1 MDYRTKNLKKTLDF
15 DAFSC
20 YIIYHRYILRSKVIN
35 YVETFAEHD
44 EAQKNRELWR
54 RWRDARSDW
63 EVEARDAIDFSLGN
77 HYSSEES
84 DMLQS
89 VGQGDF
95 IIDRVYAAVDKLKS
109 LLTSRNPKF
118 SAVAR
123 EDSDNKLANVWK
135 TILEYIWDISD
146 CNTHFKQ
153 VVHDYSVTGLGYFYV
168 YLDPEADYG
177 RGDVKITNINPF
189 RVYVDPASR
198 DRYYSDASA
207 MLLSTILTKDQLL
220 GLYPQL
226 SEIVDSIDHSSDEED
241 YPDSK
246 RKNSS
251 ESFTPD
257 VVKDYDRGGYEKFRI
272 IERFEKIKV
281 PFYRIFN
288 KETQEEKIADL
299 ETFQI
304 VMQENAHLIEAGLVE
319 AVEVLQ
325 TRVRHVATVGQ
336 ILLYEQVLNTDI
348 YPIIPVPNIWTNT
361 PYPKSDVTK
370 VKDSQRLIN
379 KLFSLTLSH
388 AQASAGLK
396 LLVPEGSVDDIGQLE
411 RDWANPNAVI
421 EYNPE
426 FGEPHYPAPQPLAS
440 EFYSL
445 ISRVEFY
452 IDLNFGISELM
463 QGFKTGAPDT
473 VRGTYL
479 LQEMGE
485 SRGRSKLRDI
495 EGSLDML
502 GKVTYNFAKGHY
514 NFKKTFRVVQPN
526 NDITEFTINNKL
538 YDDKTNEL
546 LSIENDIA
554 LGQHDVRIVSGSTL
568 PSNRMAEY
576 NMYLDA
582 YKLGLVDDVE
592 VLKKSEIYDK
602 EGVLQRK
609 GAMKQMQGYIQQLEG
624 EVKKLRGDL
633 QTAER
638 ETVNARKQT
647 ITQKFKTNLDTVL
660 NQVKD
665 KERKN
670 LNRMENIID
679 RADLQAKFAG
689 NNKEGAG
696 AEEGVEG

>member
-1 MDYRTKNLKKTLDF
+1 
-15 DAFSC
+15 
-20 YIIYHRYILRSKVIN
+20 
-35 YVETFAEHD
+35 
-44 EAQKNRELWR
+44 
-54 RWRDARSDW
+54 
-63 EVEARDAIDFSLGN
+63 LGN
-77 HYSSEES
+77 HYSTEES
-84 DMLQS
+84 EILQS

-123 EDSDNKLANVWK
+123 EDSDYKLANVWR
-135 TILEYIWDISD
+135 TILEYVWDVSN

-153 VVHDYSVTGLGYFYV
+153 VVHDYAVTGLGYFYV
-168 YLDPEADYG
+168 FVDPESDYG
-177 RGDVKITNINPF
+177 RGDVKITSINPF

-198 DRYYSDASA
+198 DRHYADAA
-207 MLLSTILTKDQLL
+207 HILLSTILTKEQIL
-220 GLYPQL
+220 GLYPKL
-226 SEIVDSIDHSSDEED
+226 EEIIDNIDSSTDEED
-241 YPDSK
+241 YPSSTK
-246 RKNSS
+246 KNSS
-251 ESFTPD
+251 SSFTPD
-257 VVKDYDRGGYEKFRI
+257 VVKDYDRGGYEKYRI
-272 IERFEKIKV
+272 VERFEKIKV
-281 PFYRIFN
+281 PYYRLFN
-288 KETQEEKIADL
+288 KETQEEKIVEL
-299 ETFQI
+299 EAFEKI
-304 VMQENAHLIEAGLVE
+304 LSENSHLIESGLVE

-325 TRVRHVATVGQ
+325 TRIRHVATVGQ
-336 ILLYEQVLNTDI
+336 VLLYEQVLNTDV

-396 LLVPEGSVDDIGQLE
+396 LLVPEGSVDDVGQLE

-440 EFYSL
+440 EFYGL
-445 ISRVEFY
+445 ISRVETY

-463 QGFKTGAPDT
+463 QGFKSGAAET
-473 VRGTYL
+473 ARGTYL

-485 SRGRSKLRDI
+485 TRGRSKLKDI
-495 EGSLDML
+495 EGSLDVL
-502 GKVTYNFAKGHY
+502 GKVVYNFSKGHY
-514 NFKKTFRVVQPN
+514 GFKKTFRIVQAN
-526 NDITEFTINNKL
+526 NDLTEFTINNKM

-546 LSIENDIA
+546 MSIENDIS
-554 LGQHDVRIVSGSTL
+554 LGQHDIRIISGSTL

-592 VLKKSEIYDK
+592 VLKKTNIYDK

-609 GAMKQMQGYIQQLEG
+609 GAMSQMQSYIGQLEE

-633 QTAER
+633 QTSER
-638 ETVNARKQT
+638 EMISARKQT
-647 ITQKFKTNLDTVL
+647 ITQKFKSGLDSVL
-660 NQVKD
+660 SEVKD

-670 LNRMENIID
+670 LNKLENVID
-679 RADLQAKFAG
+679 KADLQAKYG
-689 NNKEGAG
+689 KKQEQGIQGAK
-696 AEEGVEG
+696 EGVEG

>member
-1 MDYRTKNLKKTLDF
+1 M
-15 DAFSC
+15 
-20 YIIYHRYILRSKVIN
+20 
-35 YVETFAEHD
+35 
-44 EAQKNRELWR
+44 
-54 RWRDARSDW
+54 
-63 EVEARDAIDFSLGN
+63 GN
-77 HYSSEES
+77 HYSTEES
-84 DMLQS
+84 EILQS

-123 EDSDNKLANVWK
+123 EDSDYKLANVWR
-135 TILEYIWDISD
+135 TILEYVWDVSN

-153 VVHDYSVTGLGYFYV
+153 VVHDYAVTGLGYFYV
-168 YLDPEADYG
+168 FVDPESDYG
-177 RGDVKITNINPF
+177 RGDVKITSINPF

-198 DRYYSDASA
+198 DRHYADAA
-207 MLLSTILTKDQLL
+207 HILLSTILTKEQIL
-220 GLYPQL
+220 GLYPKL
-226 SEIVDSIDHSSDEED
+226 EEIIDNIDSSTDEED
-241 YPDSK
+241 YPSSTK
-246 RKNSS
+246 KNSS
-251 ESFTPD
+251 SSFTPD
-257 VVKDYDRGGYEKFRI
+257 VVKDYDRGGYEKYRI
-272 IERFEKIKV
+272 VERFEKIKV
-281 PFYRIFN
+281 PYYRLFN
-288 KETQEEKIADL
+288 KETQEEKIVEL
-299 ETFQI
+299 EAFEKI
-304 VMQENAHLIEAGLVE
+304 LSENSHLIESGLVE

-325 TRVRHVATVGQ
+325 TRIRHVATVGQ
-336 ILLYEQVLNTDI
+336 VLLYEQVLNTDV

-396 LLVPEGSVDDIGQLE
+396 LLVPEGSVDDVGQLE

-440 EFYSL
+440 EFYGL
-445 ISRVEFY
+445 ISRVETY

-463 QGFKTGAPDT
+463 QGFKSGAAET
-473 VRGTYL
+473 ARGTYL

-485 SRGRSKLRDI
+485 TRGRSKLKDI
-495 EGSLDML
+495 EGSLDVL
-502 GKVTYNFAKGHY
+502 GKVVYNFSKGHY
-514 NFKKTFRVVQPN
+514 GFKKTFRIVQAN
-526 NDITEFTINNKL
+526 NDLTEFTINNKM

-546 LSIENDIA
+546 MSIENDIS
-554 LGQHDVRIVSGSTL
+554 LGQHDIRIVSGSTL

-592 VLKKSEIYDK
+592 VLKKTNIYDK

-609 GAMKQMQGYIQQLEG
+609 GAMSQMQSYIGQLEE

-633 QTAER
+633 QTSER
-638 ETVNARKQT
+638 EMISARKQT
-647 ITQKFKTNLDTVL
+647 ITQKFKSGLDSVL
-660 NQVKD
+660 SEVKD

-670 LNRMENIID
+670 LNKLENVID
-679 RADLQAKFAG
+679 KADLQAKYG
-689 NNKEGAG
+689 KKQEQGIQGAK
-696 AEEGVEG
+696 EGVEG

>member
-1 MDYRTKNLKKTLDF
+1 LDYRTKNLKKTLDF
-15 DAFSC
+15 GAFLC

-123 EDSDNKLANVWK
+123 EDSDNKLANVWR

-153 VVHDYSVTGLGYFYV
+153 VVHDYSVAGLGYFYV

-177 RGDVKITNINPF
+177 RGDVKITNVNPF

-226 SEIVDSIDHSSDEED
+226 SEIIDSIDHSSDEED

-325 TRVRHVATVGQ
+325 TRVRHIATVGQ

-463 QGFKTGAPDT
+463 QGFKSGAPDT

-609 GAMKQMQGYIQQLEG
+609 GAMQQMRGYIQQLEG

-679 RADLQAKFAG
+679 KADLQAKFAG

>member
-1 MDYRTKNLKKTLDF
+1 MDYWTKNLKKILDF
-15 DAFSC
+15 GAFLC

-44 EAQKNRELWR
+44 EAHKNRELWR

-123 EDSDNKLANVWK
+123 EDSDYKLANVWR

-177 RGDVKITNINPF
+177 RGDVKITNVNPF

-207 MLLSTILTKDQLL
+207 MILSTILTKDQLL

-226 SEIVDSIDHSSDEED
+226 SEIIDSIDHSSDEED
-241 YPDSK
+241 YPDSR

-257 VVKDYDRGGYEKFRI
+257 VVKDYDRGGYEKYRI

-299 ETFQI
+299 ETFQV
-304 VMQENAHLIEAGLVE
+304 VMQENAHLIESGLVE

-463 QGFKTGAPDT
+463 QGFKSGAPET

-526 NDITEFTINNKL
+526 NDITEFTVNNRM

-546 LSIENDIA
+546 LTIENDIA

-568 PSNRMAEY
+568 PSNKMAEY

-592 VLKKSEIYDK
+592 VLKKTEIYDK

-609 GAMKQMQGYIQQLEG
+609 GAMQQMQGYIQQLEG

-679 RADLQAKFAG
+679 KADLQARFAANTEQG
-689 NNKEGAG
+689 TG

>member
-1 MDYRTKNLKKTLDF
+1 
-15 DAFSC
+15 
-20 YIIYHRYILRSKVIN
+20 
-35 YVETFAEHD
+35 
-44 EAQKNRELWR
+44 
-54 RWRDARSDW
+54 
-63 EVEARDAIDFSLGN
+63 
-77 HYSSEES
+77 
-84 DMLQS
+84 MLQS

-118 SAVAR
+118 TAVAR
-123 EDSDNKLANVWK
+123 EDSDYKLSNVWR
-135 TILEYIWDISD
+135 TMLEYIWDISD

-153 VVHDYSVTGLGYFYV
+153 VVHDYSVSGLGYFYV
-168 YLDPEADYG
+168 YVDTESDFG
-177 RGDVKITNINPF
+177 RGDVKVTSVNPF

-198 DRYYSDASA
+198 DRYYADASS
-207 MLLSTILTKDQLL
+207 MILSTILTKDQLL
-220 GLYPQL
+220 GLYPKL
-226 SEIVDSIDHSSDEED
+226 EEIIDSIDSSTDEED
-241 YPDSK
+241 YPASK
-246 RKNSS
+246 KKNSS
-251 ESFTPD
+251 SSFTPD
-257 VVKDYDRGGYEKFRI
+257 VVKDYDRGGYEKYRV
-272 IERFEKIKV
+272 IERFSKIKV
-281 PFYRIFN
+281 PYYRLFN
-288 KETQEEKIADL
+288 KETQEEKIVDL
-299 ETFQI
+299 QSFEK
-304 VMQENAHLIEAGLVE
+304 VLAENSHLIESGLIE

-325 TRVRHVATVGQ
+325 TRINHVATVGQ
-336 ILLYEQVLNTDI
+336 VLLYEQVLNTDT
-348 YPIIPVPNIWTNT
+348 YPIVPVPNIWTNT
-361 PYPKSDVTK
+361 PYPKSDVSK

-396 LLVPEGSVDDIGQLE
+396 LLVPEGSVDDLGQLE

-440 EFYSL
+440 EFYGL

-463 QGFKTGAPDT
+463 QGFKSGAPDT

-495 EGSLDML
+495 EGSLDIL
-502 GKVTYNFAKGHY
+502 GKVVYNFAKGHY
-514 NFKKTFRVVQPN
+514 NFKKTFRIVQPN
-526 NDITEFTINNKL
+526 NDISEFTINNRL

-546 LSIENDIA
+546 QTIDNDIS
-554 LGQHDVRIVSGSTL
+554 LGQHDIRIVSGSTL
-568 PSNRMAEY
+568 PSNKMAEY

-602 EGVLQRK
+602 EGVLKRK
-609 GAMKQMQGYIQQLEG
+609 GAMNQMQGYIKQLEDQI
-624 EVKKLRGDL
+624 KKLSGDL
-633 QTAER
+633 QTSER
-638 ETVNARKQT
+638 EAVSARKQT
-647 ITQKFKTNLDTVL
+647 ITQKFKTNLDSAL
-660 NQVKD
+660 NQIKD

-670 LNRMENIID
+670 LNRMENVID
-679 RADLQAKFAG
+679 KADLQARYA
-689 NNKEGAG
+689 NTKEGIVG